1 MENKEKKKLTLK
13 KVLKKVKM
21 THLLLLIVLLAVNS
35 YAWFIYI
42 NTVSNSV
49 DVHVKAWK
57 IDFVDGETPVTDY
70 VDVFVDNVYPGM
82 TTFTKDI
89 EAYNYSDVAADVS
102 YKIIEADIMGDTI
115 LTVEGKQD
123 KGLEVL
129 EDDVTSDELIQSLLN
144 EYPFSIAFST
154 SSDSMQAE
162 TGTATFTT
170 QISWPYESGD
180 DEADTLW
187 GTRAFTF
194 REDNPGE
201 PCIRLVVK
209 IYITQANS

>member
-89 EAYNYSDVAADVS
+89 EAYN
-102 YKIIEADIMGDTI
+102 
-115 LTVEGKQD
+115 
-123 KGLEVL
+123 
-129 EDDVTSDELIQSLLN
+129 
-144 EYPFSIAFST
+144 
-154 SSDSMQAE
+154 
-162 TGTATFTT
+162 
-170 QISWPYESGD
+170 
-180 DEADTLW
+180 
-187 GTRAFTF
+187 
-194 REDNPGE
+194 
-201 PCIRLVVK
+201 
-209 IYITQANS
+209 